1 VTDIR
6 VDKILVGTPTYK
18 VLVGNTT
25 LVDKIVV
32 GTPIRTVTSTL
43 GVEIKNISGIDTT
56 GAKEGSIL
64 AYDSVAEE
72 WQVSNSVNNLLTNLD
87 FDGKIYPT
95 DSSRSEILIR
105 RSSTVGSPTPLHL
118 RTGELAYSSL
128 ADAGSN
134 LDGIGNG
141 GDRLYIGTGVEVD
154 SHAAEIAIIGGKYFT
169 NLLTHAH
176 GISTASSALILDANK
191 QIDRLS
197 VSDSVTVPNLN
208 VTTGTITNLTSTTL
222 TSETLTG
229 KYLGFDSDLGTK
241 TTDNVTEGTRLYYT
255 QARTDSDV
263 KARLRSVD
271 GTILPDTT
279 LAYDIG
285 SPSFRFRDI
294 YLAGGTLYVGTL
306 VLSDSDGRLA
316 VKDSDGNRVQL
327 EYGPITTDSV
337 SEGTTNLYYTTSR
350 ADSDFDVRLATKTT
364 DNLTEGSKL
373 YYTTV
378 RFDSDLAT
386 KTTDNITEGT
396 RLYYTTTRFDSD
408 FGTKTTDNLTEGA
421 AQYFT
426 VERALSVVQ
435 DRLNVQTTDSVS
447 EGSTNLY
454 YTPTRFDNRL
464 ATKTTDDLTEGGRK
478 YYTDARVTAV
488 LQSRL
493 NNQTT
498 DSVSE
503 GGTNLYY
510 TTARADSDTTALVT
524 KIYVDALN
532 VDADT
537 LDGIDI
543 ANIARTDIPETFTS
557 DLTIDGD
564 VPSVRNV
571 TMTGYLRGPAEMV
584 IDPSSHGDIGGKV
597 VILGDLQVDGVT
609 TTINSTTVSIND
621 KNIILADSALDA
633 LEANGAGITVNGANA
648 TITYSNTVDGWV
660 FNKKIDVDGTIS
672 GKYVGFDSDF
682 GTKTTSN
689 IPEGSNQYYTTARA
703 LSVVQSRL
711 NDQTTDSVDEGSTNL
726 YYTTARANTDF
737 DTRLATKTT
746 DNLTEGPT
754 NRYYTVERALS
765 VVQDRLNDQ
774 TTDSVSEGST
784 NLYFTVERALP
795 VVQDRLND
803 QTTDSVSEGS
813 TNLYYT
819 TARVNTDFDT
829 RLATKTTD
837 NLTEGVAQ
845 YFTVERALSVV
856 QDRLNNQT
864 TDSVS
869 EGSTNLY
876 YTTTRVNS
884 DIDTRVTQ
892 SFVEAL
898 NVGTQRVLAS
908 QSSVSANHYLMFR
921 EESTSIYDSVN
932 INTDLKYNPST
943 KIMTLSNLTT
953 TGDIT
958 VTGNLKDG
966 SGRTLQILDS
976 AGAVLWG

>member
-754 NRYYTVERALS
+754 NRYYTVERA
-765 VVQDRLNDQ
+765 
-774 TTDSVSEGST
+774 